1 MQECVVCVC
10 VCVCVWTLRGSMCG
24 NVLLH
29 SQMWDTQTEHV
40 KGLTVG
46 ELGRREN
53 NNTWIDL
60 WNSSVVTTV
69 SSLVTS
75 TETAHLLQSSLHCF
89 EGLLSQTIKRSSNDE
104 FLSACL
110 LSSLSLFLFFSL
122 SVSFVFVGDDA
133 EWAAHRSILGLA
145 AADLRSTDIPTS
157 NNWYL
162 QDGIE
167 KNTNKETEL
176 V

>member
-1 MQECVVCVC
+1 
-10 VCVCVWTLRGSMCG
+10 MCG

-46 ELGRREN
+46 EMGRREN

-60 WNSSVVTTV
+60 WHRSVVTTV

-75 TETAHLLQSSLHCF
+75 TETTHLLQSSLHCF
-89 EGLLSQTIKRSSNDE
+89 EGLLSQTIKRFSNDT
-104 FLSACL
+104 FLCACL

-122 SVSFVFVGDDA
+122 SLSFIFVGDDA
-133 EWAAHRSILGLA
+133 EWAAHRSILGLTT
-145 AADLRSTDIPTS
+145 ADLRSTEIPTS

-162 QDGIE
+162 KDVIE
-167 KNTNKETEL
+167 KNTPMKKQS
-176 V
+176 